1 MKRVNRTP
9 MVTLLRRL
17 AEERPES
24 AALTVEG
31 RTLSFAELDRLSERA
46 AHRYAELSVAPGDVV
61 AIVLPNSIE
70 FIVAAFATLKVGAS
84 IGPLSHRLPQPE
96 LQQLIELADPSLIIG
111 VDASEHPGRQV
122 LPGDLETDLQ
132 SLEPL
137 PLVLSRQWKVTTSG
151 GTSGLPKLI
160 VTTTAADVDDD
171 APPDYLLPKN
181 DVVLIPGPLHH
192 SAPFTTS
199 MLSIVHGNHLLL
211 GTRFDAAATLS
222 LIDRWRASY
231 LLLVPT
237 MMQRISRLPAS
248 ERARFDLSSLRT
260 VFHMAARCPEWL
272 KDEWIRWLGP
282 ERIFELYGA
291 SDSPGNT
298 VISGLEWLDHRG
310 SVGRPALGEFA
321 IRGPNGERLPAGE
334 MGEIWIRP
342 PQGVPS
348 RAYVVGASPPPEDG
362 WTTVG
367 DLGWLDSDGY
377 LYVSDRRTDMLV
389 TGGENV
395 YPAEVEGALESHPG
409 VLGSAVI
416 GLPDEDLGQRVHAIV
431 QIVPGT
437 TEAELREHVAGQLTR
452 YKNPRSYELVD
463 HPLRDDAGKVRKSQ
477 LVHER
482 NHQGTKE
489 TR

>member
-1 MKRVNRTP
+1 MSRTP

-17 AEERPES
+17 AKQRPE
-24 AALTVEG
+24 APALTVEG
-31 RTLSFAELDRLSERA
+31 QTLSFAELDHLSECA
-46 AHRYAELSVAPGDVV
+46 AHQSAELGVGPGDVV

-96 LQQLIELADPSLIIG
+96 LQQLIELADPRLIIG
-111 VDASEHPGRQV
+111 GDAGQHPGRLV
-122 LPGDLETDLQ
+122 LPGDRVTKREH
-132 SLEPL
+132 LEPL

-151 GTSGLPKLI
+151 GTTGLPKLI

-171 APPDYLLPKN
+171 APPDYLLPKD

-199 MLSIVHGNHLLL
+199 LLAIVHGNHLLL
-211 GTRFDAAATLS
+211 GTRFDAATTLS
-222 LIDRWRASY
+222 LIDRWGASY
-231 LLLVPT
+231 VLLVPT
-237 MMQRISRLPAS
+237 MMQRISRLPRS
-248 ERARFDLSSLRT
+248 ERDRFDLSSLRT

-272 KDEWIRWLGP
+272 KDEWIDWLGP

-298 VISGLEWLDHRG
+298 IISGPEWLAHRG
-310 SVGRPALGEFA
+310 SVGRPALGEFT
-321 IRGPNGERLPAGE
+321 IRDPDGALLPPGEV
-334 MGEIWIRP
+334 GEIWIRP
-342 PQGVPS
+342 PEGMQS
-348 RAYVVGASPPPEDG
+348 RAYVVGAPEPPEDG

-395 YPAEVEGALESHPG
+395 YPAEVEGALESHRG
-409 VLGSAVI
+409 VLGSVVI
-416 GLPDEDLGQRVHAIV
+416 GIPDEDLGQRIHAIV
-431 QIVPGT
+431 HVDPGT
-437 TEAELREHVAGQLTR
+437 TEDELREHMAGQLAR

-477 LVHER
+477 LVRER
-482 NHQGTKE
+482 TSPDAKE
-489 TR
+489 TRG